1 MSLIN
6 DAVFFV
12 SIATIVA
19 AMYKFSVTYCLKSK
33 CTEFNLCCLK
43 IRRDVKA
50 EVEIE
55 IAELENKKEEEVKP
69 EEVEH
74 L

>member
-43 IRRDVKA
+43 IRRD